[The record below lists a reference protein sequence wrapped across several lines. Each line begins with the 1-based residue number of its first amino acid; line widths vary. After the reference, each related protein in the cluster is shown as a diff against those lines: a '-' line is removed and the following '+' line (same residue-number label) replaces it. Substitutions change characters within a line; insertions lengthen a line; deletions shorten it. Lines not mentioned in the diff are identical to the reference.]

1 MREAGCVFDFAACSL
16 LKRAAGT
23 LWRALEEMD
32 LLWLPV
38 VSDWRLNERHY
49 GALQGKNKDAAAKE
63 FGAERVREWRRG
75 YRSRPPLL
83 PESSLSPE
91 SPKSGSP
98 ESSESSESPESG
110 SGNGSESGKGSTAKA
125 GNGSESGKGSDF
137 PIVSDGRY
145 AGIDLPRGESLAD
158 ARIRA
163 SSFYTDA
170 IIPRLRSG
178 GCPLIVAH
186 GNILRALTMEMSET
200 EDTGETIRALEIPPG
215 VPLLCNLDSNLRITS
230 RKFLGP

>member
-75 YRSRPPLL
+75 YRSRPPLS
-83 PESSLSPE
+83 PEFPE
-91 SPKSGSP
+91 SPKS

-110 SGNGSESGKGSTAKA
+110 S

-230 RKFLGP
+230 RRFLGE